1 MTTSVAI
8 ALNAVAMLALI
19 GVLSYVMTRAS
30 RLKPHLVLV
39 EVPAAPRVQPVRSA
53 AARRARPTR
62 PVLASVRA

>member
-39 EVPAAPRVQPVRSA
+39 DVPAAARVRPVRSA
-53 AARRARPTR
+53 SARRARPTR
-62 PVLASVRA
+62 LVLASVRA